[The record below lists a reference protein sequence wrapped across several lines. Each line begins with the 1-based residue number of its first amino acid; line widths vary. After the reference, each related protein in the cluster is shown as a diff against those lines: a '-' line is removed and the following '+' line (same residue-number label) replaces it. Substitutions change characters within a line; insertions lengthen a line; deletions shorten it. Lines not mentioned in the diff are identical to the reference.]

1 MLVMQRPT
9 IEALGE
15 ESNNRQRFAV
25 GPLEPGFGHTLGNSL
40 RRTLLSSIPGAAIT
54 MVRFDDSLHEFDT
67 INGVAEDVTDV
78 ILNLKDIVLTSF
90 SEEAVTLRLDARGP
104 ADVTAA
110 DIDCPADVEIL
121 NKDLHIATVNGK
133 GRLAIDLTVEQGRG
147 YLSSN
152 RDDDNRTIGVIPVD
166 AIFSPVRR
174 VSFQVEPTRVEQA
187 TNYDRLVL
195 EIETDGSITPNDAL
209 ASAGATLRSLVDLVA
224 TMSDEPKG
232 LELGDVVDATV
243 SSPDLDLP
251 IEELDLSERPNNC
264 LKRAQ
269 VNTVGELLTK
279 TEDDLLNITNFGQKS
294 LDEVKAKL
302 DERGLTLRG

>member
-110 DIDCPADVEIL
+110 DIECPADVEIL